1 MRSRLLIPLVAEAF
15 LCLTAC
21 SSGSPSNGGSTCPT
35 CGGVD
40 AGADAGVDAGVDG
53 GPGSGPVRYSWLQF
67 NGDARHRGVNA
78 AESIIG
84 PSTVG
89 SLARL
94 FQVQLPAVA
103 DGAPVYLSNVSTPG
117 GTRDLLFL
125 TTRAGHS
132 RALDAITGVVV
143 WHQQPSSRGCLIN
156 NGSSPCITASSPAI
170 DPDLSFVYA
179 YGLDGAVH
187 KYGVADG
194 VESTDS
200 GWPELAT
207 LKPFDEKES
216 PALTIATASS
226 GVPFLYVANGGNVGD
241 LGDYQGHITTVNLS
255 TGSQKVFNA
264 LCSNQTV
271 HFVEQPATPD
281 CSEVQA
287 GVWARPGVVFDPD
300 TQRIYLATGNGTFD
314 PANFHWGD
322 SVLALNPDGSGNG
335 TGNPLD
341 SYTPTNF
348 QQLDNDDADLGSTA
362 PALLPTPPGS
372 RYPHLAVQGGKDAR
386 LRLLDLDNLSG
397 SGSPGHTGG
406 EIGPVVNVPQ
416 GGEVLTFPAV
426 WTNSADGA
434 SWTFVTNDNGIAGLR
449 VSVDS
454 SGNPTLTAVWTH
466 GPGGSSPLIVN
477 GILFYAS
484 NGLVVALDPATGQ
497 HLWDSSA
504 GSIGGIHWES
514 PVVVNGVLYVT
525 DESANL
531 TAFSPGGV
539 PPNIPR

>member
-1 MRSRLLIPLVAEAF
+1 
-15 LCLTAC
+15 
-21 SSGSPSNGGSTCPT
+21 
-35 CGGVD
+35 
-40 AGADAGVDAGVDG
+40 
-53 GPGSGPVRYSWLQF
+53 
-67 NGDARHRGVNA
+67 
-78 AESIIG
+78 
-84 PSTVG
+84 
-89 SLARL
+89 
-94 FQVQLPAVA
+94 
-103 DGAPVYLSNVSTPG
+103 
-117 GTRDLLFL
+117 
-125 TTRAGHS
+125 
-132 RALDAITGVVV
+132 
-143 WHQQPSSRGCLIN
+143 
-156 NGSSPCITASSPAI
+156 
-170 DPDLSFVYA
+170 
-179 YGLDGAVH
+179 
-187 KYGVADG
+187 
-194 VESTDS
+194 
-200 GWPELAT
+200 
-207 LKPFDEKES
+207 
-216 PALTIATASS
+216 
-226 GVPFLYVANGGNVGD
+226 
-241 LGDYQGHITTVNLS
+241 
-255 TGSQKVFNA
+255 
-264 LCSNQTV
+264 
-271 HFVEQPATPD
+271 
-281 CSEVQA
+281 VQA

-372 RYPHLAVQGGKDAR
+372 RYPHLAV
-386 LRLLDLDNLSG
+386 
-397 SGSPGHTGG
+397 
-406 EIGPVVNVPQ
+406 
-416 GGEVLTFPAV
+416 EVLTFPAV